1 MERAMQVDHHDNRGR
16 WIIIGGVMGATFGVS
31 AHHLPIALALGIA
44 AGMSVGTLLNRFT
57 PHKR

>member
-1 MERAMQVDHHDNRGR
+1 MHVDQHDSRGR

-44 AGMSVGTLLNRFT
+44 AGMTVGTLINRLA
-57 PHKR
+57 PHDHR

>member
-1 MERAMQVDHHDNRGR
+1 MQADHHDNRGR
-16 WIIIGGVMGATFGVS
+16 WIIIGGVLGATFGVS

-57 PHKR
+57 PHRP